1 MAVEIITREAVKP
14 SSPPLITYEILI
26 FLPAEIHGAHKSE
39 RLKRSLSETLS
50 RFYPFAGR
58 IKDDASIECND
69 FGAVFVEARVSSL
82 LSEFLEKPDAE
93 VIRKFI
99 PAEIESPEEL
109 AGSLVLVQANFFP
122 CGGLAIGVRISH
134 KVADPVT
141 FCTFIKAW
149 AAAAFVPATPAAA
162 LEFIR
167 ERCVTK
173 RLVFD
178 ASKIAALQV
187 KAASESVQWPTRVE
201 AVTALIWKCAM
212 NASRSNSEH
221 LRYSILSQPVNLRRR
236 VVPPLPEHTIGN
248 LVGYFA
254 SCATECEVEL
264 QSLVGQIR
272 KGLRDFGE
280 SYMKKLGEDKASMAI
295 CESFQEAACMLQEG
309 NADFYVSNSFCSFPF
324 YGIDFGWGKPTWVT
338 IPAGDCKNVA
348 SIMDAKDGEGI
359 EAWVTLT
366 EDDMAFFE
374 RDRELL
380 AAASLD
386 PIASDLIMPMSSL

>member
-1 MAVEIITREAVKP
+1 MTV
-14 SSPPLITYEILI
+14 
-26 FLPAEIHGAHKSE
+26 
-39 RLKRSLSETLS
+39 
-50 RFYPFAGR
+50 
-58 IKDDASIECND
+58 
-69 FGAVFVEARVSSL
+69 RVGI
-82 LSEFLEKPDAE
+82 PG
-93 VIRKFI
+93 VI
-99 PAEIESPEEL
+99 
-109 AGSLVLVQANFFP
+109 
-122 CGGLAIGVRISH
+122 
-134 KVADPVT
+134 
-141 FCTFIKAW
+141 AW
-149 AAAAFVPATPAAA
+149 AAAAFRSGDSAVLPLLNASSVIPPQNISVAEPAAA

-187 KAASESVQWPTRVE
+187 KAANESVQWPTRVE

-280 SYMKKLGEDKASMAI
+280 TYMKKLGEDKASMAI
-295 CESFQEAACMLQEG
+295 CESFQEAACMLQE
-309 NADFYVSNSFCSFPF
+309 VC
-324 YGIDFGWGKPTWVT
+324 V
-338 IPAGDCKNVA
+338 
-348 SIMDAKDGEGI
+348 IMDANRLLPLTFECVFCTDGCFLGLRLE
-359 EAWVTLT
+359 
-366 EDDMAFFE
+366 
-374 RDRELL
+374 
-380 AAASLD
+380 
-386 PIASDLIMPMSSL
+386 SS